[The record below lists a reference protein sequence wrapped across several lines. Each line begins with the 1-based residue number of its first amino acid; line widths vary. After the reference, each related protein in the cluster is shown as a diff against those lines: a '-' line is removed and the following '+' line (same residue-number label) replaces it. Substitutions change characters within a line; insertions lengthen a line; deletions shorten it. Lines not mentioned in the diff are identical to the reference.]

1 VHAVQCGASLFMW
14 SSMNKIEYSF
24 ARMGTSVFRDLQE
37 IDARRYPRLVSLEN
51 RGVSLL
57 GPAILLAVINLSWNE
72 T

>member
-1 VHAVQCGASLFMW
+1 
-14 SSMNKIEYSF
+14 MNKIEYSF
-24 ARMGTSVFRDLQE
+24 ARMGTSYFRDFQE
-37 IDARRYPRLVSLEN
+37 IDARQYPRLVSLEN